1 MASPVQGHANIGY
14 PNTSLRPDGLP
25 MTSSLDF
32 AAATQAIGAH
42 RIECALADFTSLAR
56 GKWLAVD
63 EFISQQ
69 GCRLPNVLF
78 GMTVTGGWPEHLFGA
93 LMPKGYG
100 DMQLV
105 PDLATLRPRP
115 GRAHEAT
122 VLCEPEGR
130 WFASSLDREVEAYE
144 LSPRALLKKVLA
156 QYAELGLQA
165 TVAPELEMFL
175 LQREGTALHGAK
187 SHPASPTHEK
197 TCEQYSL
204 ERAAQFEPFFD
215 ALYAGCETLGI
226 PVSGHLHEA
235 SLSQYEVNFR
245 PGPALQQ
252 ADAVFRFKRLAREIA
267 ARQGFVA
274 SFAAKPFTDQPG
286 TGMHWHFSL
295 QRSAGEWPHVFAT
308 PDRQPSPDLMHFIAG
323 LQAHTPAAMALFA
336 PYGMSFDRITLS
348 DSSPT
353 HADWGHDNRLAAFR
367 IPAAG
372 SPAALRVENRLPGGD
387 ASPYLTV
394 AATLAFGLDGMRN
407 HLPIQNGK
415 HESLVLPRSLPDAL
429 NGLERSSAARALL
442 GEAMVDL
449 FVALKRHEHAER
461 SALGDPRQDWDLK
474 HLIELA

>member
-1 MASPVQGHANIGY
+1 MN
-14 PNTSLRPDGLP
+14 
-25 MTSSLDF
+25 SSADFTAACQALD
-32 AAATQAIGAH
+32 AQ

-63 EFISQQ
+63 EFVAQS

-78 GMTVTGGWPEHLFGA
+78 GMTVTGGWPEHLFGT

-122 VLCEPEGR
+122 VLCEPEGH
-130 WFASSLDREVEAYE
+130 WFSSSLGREVAANE
-144 LSPRALLKKVLA
+144 LSPRNLLKRVLA
-156 QYAELGLQA
+156 QYTGLGLQA

-175 LQREGTALHGAK
+175 LQRKGTNLEGARP
-187 SHPASPTHEK
+187 HPSAPGHET

-215 ALYAGCETLGI
+215 ELFAGCETLGI

-274 SFAAKPFTDQPG
+274 SFAAKPFDDQPG

-295 QRSAGEWPHVFAT
+295 QRTTGEWPHVFAT
-308 PDRQPSPDLMHFIAG
+308 ADGQPSPELMHFIGG

-336 PYGMSFDRITLS
+336 PYDMSFDRIALS

-353 HADWGHDNRLAAFR
+353 HADWGFDDRHAAFR
-367 IPAAG
+367 IPAAA
-372 SPAALRVENRLPGGD
+372 SPAAVRVENRLPGGD

-394 AATLAFGLDGMRN
+394 AATLAFGLDGMQRGIEPSTGQ
-407 HLPIQNGK
+407 HDAIA
-415 HESLVLPRSLPDAL
+415 LPRSLPEAL
-429 NGLERSSAARALL
+429 EALESSQPTRTLL
-442 GEAMVDL
+442 GEAMVAL
-449 FVALKRHEHAER
+449 YAALKRNEHEER
-461 SALGDPRQDWDLK
+461 QALPNPRQDWDLA
-474 HLIELA
+474 HLIDFA

>member
-1 MASPVQGHANIGY
+1 
-14 PNTSLRPDGLP
+14 
-25 MTSSLDF
+25 MTPSDDF
-32 AAATQAIGAH
+32 IAATQALGAQ

-63 EFISQQ
+63 EFIAQR

-78 GMTVTGGWPEHLFGA
+78 GMTVTGGWPEHLFGT
-93 LMPKGYG
+93 LMPNGYG

-122 VLCEPEGR
+122 VLCEAEGR
-130 WFASSLDREVEAYE
+130 WYSSALGREVAASE
-144 LSPRALLKKVLA
+144 LSPRSLLKKVLA

-175 LQREGTALHGAK
+175 LQRKGATLQGARPHPEAP
-187 SHPASPTHEK
+187 SHET

-204 ERAAQFEPFFD
+204 ERTAQFEPFFD
-215 ALYAGCETLGI
+215 ALFTGCETLGI

-267 ARQGFVA
+267 ARQGFQA
-274 SFAAKPFTDQPG
+274 SFAAKPFADQPG

-295 QRSAGEWPHVFAT
+295 QRIAGEWPHVFAT
-308 PDRQPSPDLMHFIAG
+308 PDGAPSPELMRFIAG

-336 PYGMSFDRITLS
+336 PYDMSFDRITLS

-353 HADWGHDNRLAAFR
+353 HADWGLDDRHAAFR
-367 IPAAG
+367 IPAAT
-372 SPAALRVENRLPGGD
+372 SPAAVRVENRLPGGD

-394 AATLAFGLDGMRN
+394 AASLAFGLDGMQRR
-407 HLPIQNGK
+407 LEPSAGK
-415 HESLVLPRSLPDAL
+415 HAAIALPRSLPDAI
-429 NGLERSSAARALL
+429 AALANNQPTRAIL
-442 GEAMVDL
+442 GEAMVAL
-449 FVALKRHEHAER
+449 FVELKRNEHDER
-461 SALGDPRQDWDLK
+461 QATAHPRQDWDLT
-474 HLIELA
+474 HLIDFA